1 MIINVLI
8 PLIAIFKYNDTFKK
22 KKKKK
27 KNFKKVSTTPIFTL
41 ACSDFFWNLETFF
54 FEGSLLLQIAII
66 LLPTL

>member
-27 KNFKKVSTTPIFTL
+27 IFKKVSTTPIFTL